1 MDRAGGDYRL
11 MSGSPAI
18 GAYAGFPRSDVVWQC
33 GAYPG
38 PARLEDGGLRGK
50 VARKARG

>member
-1 MDRAGGDYRL
+1 MQ
-11 MSGSPAI
+11 PI
-18 GAYAGFPRSDVVWQC
+18 AGFPRSNVVWQC